1 MDLETQYDA
10 IAAAIREN
18 ISSGTNL
25 SAGIL
30 AGKKMLDEDTQVA
43 AGRKSLVLL
52 SDGITYILGK
62 PTAVAWGFE
71 NDGSEHS
78 WRNRITGFLNM
89 GIIKHYRR
97 MSGTSA
103 WVQSK
108 HRWII
113 RAINL
118 TIHMSKES

>member
-10 IAAAIREN
+10 IEAAIREN

-52 SDGITYILGK
+52 SDGIT
-62 PTAVAWGFE
+62 
-71 NDGSEHS
+71 
-78 WRNRITGFLNM
+78 
-89 GIIKHYRR
+89 
-97 MSGTSA
+97 
-103 WVQSK
+103 
-108 HRWII
+108 
-113 RAINL
+113 
-118 TIHMSKES
+118 